1 MRSMASSSASPIR
14 SSSAEAALTD
24 RPPEKTEKP
33 APAASVPADDD
44 KPGSPGW
51 VPGRPDQ
58 RTDRGR
64 GPTCPY
70 RLGF

>member
-1 MRSMASSSASPIR
+1 M
-14 SSSAEAALTD
+14 TD
-24 RPPEKTEKP
+24 KRVDKADKP
-33 APAASVPADDD
+33 APEPAEEN

-58 RTDRGR
+58 RIDRGR